1 MKPRFSKHPASAHRH
16 GFTLVE
22 MLVSVAVLGLLV
34 LLLTQ
39 VMNHAAS
46 LTRSG
51 SKHIDTD
58 AQARLVLDRIAADVG
73 KMFMRTDVDYY
84 VKAPVG
90 YKNPNAHGNGK
101 KLVTGQQ
108 GNDQIAFFS
117 HVPGYYAS
125 GAAQS
130 PISLLAYRINNNDP
144 SSELY
149 LRLERMGKGLL
160 WNGVDQAN
168 VKPDNKDFT
177 SPIVFLPLLIADRWP
192 AATESGT
199 YNADYQTIGSQVFR
213 FEYYYLL
220 KNGSVTDVPTTAAWD
235 LAKSASANLKAFGD
249 VEAIAFAIAVM
260 DPASRTILYD
270 ASKPAD
276 PWHCLF
282 SMGSDMADFKNANG
296 NGNAAQKIGDLE
308 KQWNTRLQS
317 AAATGKTSDGNSF
330 PPAAASGIRVYNR
343 YVDLKTL

>member
-1 MKPRFSKHPASAHRH
+1 MKTGVWKNRAPAHRD
-16 GFTLVE
+16 GFTLWRC
-22 MLVSVAVLGLLV
+22 LFRWLSRAARHLLSEV
-34 LLLTQ
+34 IIRPGRT
-39 VMNHAAS
+39 
-46 LTRSG
+46 G
-51 SKHIDTD
+51 SRHIDTD
-58 AQARLVLDRIAADVG
+58 AQARLVLDRIATDVG

-130 PISLLAYRINNNDP
+130 PISLVAYRINNNDP
-144 SSELY
+144 SSESY

-160 WNGVDQAN
+160 WNGADTTNQPPTN
-168 VKPDNKDFT
+168 VNFT
-177 SPIVFLPLLIADRWP
+177 SPIVFLPLLINDRWP
-192 AATESGT
+192 AATDSST
-199 YNADYQTIGSQVFR
+199 YNADYQTLGSQVFR
-213 FEYYYLL
+213 LEYYYLL
-220 KNGSVTDVPTTAAWD
+220 KDGSVTDVPATAWD
-235 LAKSASANLKAFGD
+235 LSKSASANLKAFRD

-317 AAATGKTSDGNSF
+317 ASATGKTSDGNSF